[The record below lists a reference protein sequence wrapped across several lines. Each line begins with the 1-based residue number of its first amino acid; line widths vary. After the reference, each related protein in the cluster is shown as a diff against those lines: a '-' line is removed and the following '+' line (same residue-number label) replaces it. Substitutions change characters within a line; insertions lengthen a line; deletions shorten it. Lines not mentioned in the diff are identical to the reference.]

1 MKIAFEELRNDD
13 IGLNAASLHYPLE
26 KYTWRDT

>member
-1 MKIAFEELRNDD
+1 MEIGLEELRNGN
-13 IGLNAASLHYPLE
+13 IGLNAASLHYPLR